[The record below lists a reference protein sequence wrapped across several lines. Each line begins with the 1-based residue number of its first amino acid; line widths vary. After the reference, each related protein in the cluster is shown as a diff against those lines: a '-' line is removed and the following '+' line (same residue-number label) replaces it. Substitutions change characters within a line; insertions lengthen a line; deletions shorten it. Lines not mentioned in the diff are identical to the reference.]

1 MHDCEHIDV
10 HNLINVDLLLRLKT
24 CHAQSCWT
32 CYVRPSCLNRLNIV
46 SWITH
51 LLIVTRHWCQ
61 TYHLYIQFD
70 TQMCSGSCTARSGQT
85 ASVAGEM
92 EGLFFLWPLI
102 SYWAQKLHHSSRHTY
117 VHKETHTPYAH
128 FTYNCRSA
136 TSRLL
141 IHSSIS
147 DAFLK
152 RLVLRT
158 KSIKVAEATDRD
170 ARLGPLVRWL
180 GRHIWNLFCQW

>member
-1 MHDCEHIDV
+1 MLKLTCSLTTSPPPS
-10 HNLINVDLLLRLKT
+10 NSTKRQPFLNKNVL
-24 CHAQSCWT
+24 
-32 CYVRPSCLNRLNIV
+32 
-46 SWITH
+46 
-51 LLIVTRHWCQ
+51 VT
-61 TYHLYIQFD
+61 YIQFG
-70 TQMCSGSCTARSGQT
+70 TRICSGSCTARSGQT

-117 VHKETHTPYAH
+117 VHKETRTPNPH

-158 KSIKVAEATDRD
+158 RSIKVAEATDQD

-180 GRHIWNLFCQW
+180 GRHI